1 LGISANISR
10 IPSLQGQNEMVAL
23 FGRLSVK
30 SSFGLGEF
38 EKDRVLGS
46 NSQLFGDEELCIA
59 IFDGL

>member
-1 LGISANISR
+1 
-10 IPSLQGQNEMVAL
+10 MVAL